1 MLLYFLLI
9 IIGLLGFL
17 TILLV
22 LTQYKS
28 NSMMNIYLIITFTL
42 VSIRFILHGINFLLD
57 IKYLDDIITNYNR
70 IFIILI
76 PCLYLYFNN
85 LILHRKYF
93 SVQDFKH
100 FIIPI
105 VFFLL
110 VIKRKYAGDSL
121 SLNWKLTSFALFCTY
136 AFTYCYLCYSMLIKK
151 VWKKID
157 TVRIQNKQNR
167 LIKKWTLFL
176 LILSTL
182 SIIRVIISLYFHIFN
197 KDIFSISDEYF
208 MWISSLIWMIIFLK
222 TLISPEI
229 LYGYDVL
236 NDIIKQ
242 DKTYKLELD
251 NIWNIESKKELN
263 NIQDNK
269 LKEQVEHNIIEYISQ
284 IEQKAS
290 DPDSFKDFKFTIS
303 DLASKLKIP
312 TSHLN
317 YIFKYHCKI
326 PFSDYKKIIRIQH
339 AINFIQSGYLKRN
352 TLESLAKEVGFASYN
367 PFYSSFK
374 DISGKAPKEYVDQ
387 LNV

>member
-1 MLLYFLLI
+1 
-9 IIGLLGFL
+9 
-17 TILLV
+17 
-22 LTQYKS
+22 
-28 NSMMNIYLIITFTL
+28 
-42 VSIRFILHGINFLLD
+42 
-57 IKYLDDIITNYNR
+57 
-70 IFIILI
+70 
-76 PCLYLYFNN
+76 
-85 LILHRKYF
+85 
-93 SVQDFKH
+93 
-100 FIIPI
+100 
-105 VFFLL
+105 
-110 VIKRKYAGDSL
+110 
-121 SLNWKLTSFALFCTY
+121 
-136 AFTYCYLCYSMLIKK
+136 MLIKK